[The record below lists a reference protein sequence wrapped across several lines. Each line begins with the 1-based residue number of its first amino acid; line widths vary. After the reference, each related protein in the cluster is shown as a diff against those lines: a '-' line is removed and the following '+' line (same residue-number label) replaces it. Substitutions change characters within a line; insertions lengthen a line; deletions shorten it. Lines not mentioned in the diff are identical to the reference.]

1 MTAAAPNPVSNPHRL
16 PTTVVPSHYRIT
28 IEPDLDEAT
37 FSGTVEIEVEVGQ
50 ATDQIQLNSADLQ
63 ISSAWMLDAIGV
75 RTDAT
80 QVEHDEDMERV
91 SLSFDSELTPGPY
104 TIGAEFTGILND
116 QLRGFYRSTFT
127 DDDGVEHTIAT
138 TQFESTNARRA
149 FPCFDEP
156 AFKASFGVTLI
167 VPEGEFVVSNS
178 PTISETSLG
187 DGLKQVGFEDTMVM
201 STYLVAFIVGP
212 FEATDPVDVDGV
224 PLRIIHPIG
233 KGHLTGYALEAGAFA
248 LKFFSEYYGIRYPGQ
263 KLDMVAVPD
272 FAFGA
277 MENLGCITYR
287 EVLLLVDK
295 SRSTEPELLRVADV
309 IAHEIAHMWF
319 GDLVTMEWWNGIW
332 LNEAFATFMATMSSD
347 NFNSEWGRW
356 NQFSLERSMAFDVD
370 SLANTR
376 PIEIEVL
383 SPVDAEG
390 MFDLLT
396 YEKGGSVLRMLE
408 QYLGEDEFRDG
419 ISYYL
424 NKHKYRNTET
434 SDLWDAIEH
443 VTQQPARRIMDS
455 WIFQRG
461 YPLVSASI
469 SDDGSTITLEQDRF
483 LYTEGDEPDTTIW
496 SVPVVMKVG
505 PSSGI
510 STGAG
515 VSEVRYLLEEK
526 SAEVK
531 LDAPADW
538 VALNAGGSGFFRSRY
553 SSALLKALSG
563 SMFENLTPIER
574 FGLVDDTWAS
584 VMAGHTSATDL
595 LDFVRNFRDET
606 DLDVWIAL
614 SACLAGLDRFVEG
627 DAREQYR
634 AVVRDLLQPVL
645 DRLGWEP
652 SDSDSSRDLELRGLM
667 IRVLGNMGDDDLVQE
682 NSRDLH
688 DSYLRDA
695 GSVEPNIAASV
706 SQVVAANGGSAE
718 YEIFLARHKDPATPQ
733 EERRYQTG
741 LTFFP
746 GETEMK
752 RTLDMSLNG
761 EIRTQDAPYLL
772 AVALRNRDQGYLAWQ
787 FIKDNWDKINDVF
800 PANSIVRMLS
810 GITSLSKREQAD
822 DVIAFFEDHEVP
834 QGQLTLLQMLE
845 KLRVNVAYRE
855 RESARFAASLTS

>member
-1 MTAAAPNPVSNPHRL
+1 MPNAASNPASNPHRL
-16 PTTVVPSHYRIT
+16 PASVVPSHYRIT
-28 IEPDLDEAT
+28 LAPDLDKAT

-50 ATDQIQLNSADLQ
+50 ATDQIQINSAELE
-63 ISSAWMLDAIGV
+63 ITSAWVLDAVGV
-75 RTDAT
+75 RTDAAS
-80 QVEHDEDMERV
+80 VEHDEKMERAT
-91 SLSFDSELTPGPY
+91 LGFDAELTPGPY

-127 DDDGVEHTIAT
+127 DDDGVEHVIAT

-167 VPEGEFVVSNS
+167 VPEGEFVVSNG
-178 PTISETSLG
+178 PTISEINLG
-187 DGLKQVGFEDTMVM
+187 DGLKQVLFEDTMVM

-212 FEATDPVDVDGV
+212 FEATDPVDVGGV
-224 PLRIIHPIG
+224 PLRIVHPIG

-248 LKFFSEYYGIRYPGQ
+248 LKFFSNYYGIPYPGQ

-332 LNEAFATFMATMSSD
+332 LNEAFATFMATMCSD

-376 PIEIEVL
+376 PIEIEVN
-383 SPVDAEG
+383 SPEDAEG

-408 QYLGEDEFRDG
+408 QFLGEDEFREG

-424 NKHKYRNTET
+424 NKHRYGNTET
-434 SDLWDAIEH
+434 NDLWDAIEH

-461 YPLVSASI
+461 YPLVTASI
-469 SDDGSTITLEQDRF
+469 SDDGSTVTLAQDRF
-483 LYTEGDEPDTTIW
+483 LFTEGEEPDTTIW

-505 PSSGI
+505 SG
-510 STGAG
+510 SG
-515 VSEVRYLLEEK
+515 VSEIRYLLEEK

-531 LDAPADW
+531 LDEPADW
-538 VALNAGGSGFFRSRY
+538 IALNAGGSGFFRARY
-553 SSALLKALSG
+553 SGAMLKALSG
-563 SMFENLTPIER
+563 SMFENLTPVER
-574 FGLVDDTWAS
+574 YGLVDDTWSS
-584 VMAGHTSATDL
+584 VMAGRTSAG
-595 LDFVRNFRDET
+595 DFLEFARSLQSET
-606 DLDVWIAL
+606 DLDVWTAL
-614 SACLAGLDRFVEG
+614 AGCLAGLDKLVEG
-627 DAREQYR
+627 GAQEQYR
-634 AVVRDLLQPVL
+634 AAVRDLAQPTL

-652 SDSDSSRDLELRGLM
+652 SGNDSSRDLELRGLL
-667 IRVLGNMGDDDLVQE
+667 IRLLANVGDDELAQK
-682 NSRDLH
+682 NAGDLH

-695 GSVEPNIAASV
+695 GSVEPNIAAAV
-706 SQVVAANGGSAE
+706 TGIVAAKGGSAE
-718 YEIFLARHKDPATPQ
+718 YDVFLAKRSDPATPQ
-733 EERRYQTG
+733 EERRYQSA
-741 LTFFP
+741 LAAFP
-746 GETEMK
+746 GEAEIK
-752 RTLDMSLNG
+752 RTLEMTLSGD
-761 EIRTQDAPYLL
+761 IRTQDAPYLL
-772 AVALRNRDQGYLAWQ
+772 AVCMRNREQGFLAWQ
-787 FIKDNWDKINDVF
+787 FVKDNWDKINEAF

-810 GITSLSKREQAD
+810 GVTSLSKGEQAE
-822 DVIAFFEDHEVP
+822 DVFAFFESHDVP
-834 QGQLTLLQMLE
+834 QGQLTLQQTLE
-845 KLRVNVAYRE
+845 KLRVNVALRE
-855 RESARFAASLTS
+855 RESERFAQSLMG

>member
-1 MTAAAPNPVSNPHRL
+1 MPDAALNQTSNPHRL
-16 PTTVVPSHYRIT
+16 PSFTVPSHYRISL
-28 IEPDLDEAT
+28 EPDLDAAT
-37 FSGTVEIEVEVGQ
+37 FSGNIEIEVEVGQ
-50 ATDQIQLNSADLQ
+50 ATNQIQLNSADLQ
-63 ISSAWMLDAIGV
+63 ISSAWVVDSVGA
-75 RTDAT
+75 R
-80 QVEHDEDMERV
+80 VEAESINHDEAMERV
-91 SLSFDSELTPGPY
+91 TLGFGAGLLPGPF

-116 QLRGFYRSTFT
+116 QLHGFYRSTFK
-127 DDDGVEHTIAT
+127 DVDGVTHTIAT
-138 TQFESTNARRA
+138 TQFESTHARRA

-156 AFKASFGVTLI
+156 AFKASYGVTLT
-167 VPEGEFVVSNS
+167 VPADQFVVSNG
-178 PTISETSLG
+178 PIISENDLG
-187 DGLKQVGFEDTMVM
+187 DGRKKVVFEDTMVM

-224 PLRIIHPIG
+224 PLRIVHPIG
-233 KGHLTGYALEAGAFA
+233 KGHLTDYALESGEFA
-248 LKFFSEYYGIRYPGQ
+248 LKFFTEYYGIPYPGQ

-347 NFNSEWGRW
+347 NFNPDWGRW

-376 PIEIEVL
+376 PIEIEVN

-408 QYLGEDEFRDG
+408 QYLGEAEFRDG

-424 NKHKYRNTET
+424 NKHKYGNTET
-434 SDLWDAIEH
+434 NDLWDAIEH

-469 SDDGSTITLEQDRF
+469 SSDGSTVALSQDRF
-483 LYTEGDEPDTTIW
+483 LYTESHVADTTIW
-496 SVPVVMKVG
+496 SVPIVLKVG
-505 PSSGI
+505 SRS
-510 STGAG
+510 G

-526 SAEVK
+526 SSDIK
-531 LDAPADW
+531 LDSPADW
-538 VALNAGGSGFFRSRY
+538 IAVNAGGSGFFRTRY
-553 SSALLKALSG
+553 SAEMLDALSG

-574 FGLVDDTWAS
+574 YGLVDDTWSS
-584 VMAGHTSATDL
+584 VMAGRTSSTDFL
-595 LDFVRNFRDET
+595 AFARSFRDET
-606 DLDVWIAL
+606 DLDVWAVL
-614 SACLAGLDRFVEG
+614 GTCLANLERLVEG
-627 DAREQYR
+627 SAREQYR
-634 AVVRDLLQPVL
+634 AVVRDLVQPAM

-652 SDSDSSRDLELRGLM
+652 KGDKSSRDLELRGLL
-667 IRVLGNMGDDDLVQE
+667 IRILANSGDDDLTKR

-695 GSVEPNIAASV
+695 GSVEPNVAASV
-706 SQVVAANGGSAE
+706 AGVVASRGGASE
-718 YEIFLARHKDPATPQ
+718 YEAFSAKHKNPATPQ
-733 EERRYQTG
+733 EERRYQSY
-741 LTFFP
+741 LAVFP
-746 GETEMK
+746 DEAEMQ
-752 RTLDMSLNG
+752 RTLEMTLNG
-761 EIRTQDAPYLL
+761 SIRTQDAPYLL
-772 AVALRNRDQGYLAWQ
+772 AVCLRNREQGHIAWK
-787 FIKDNWDKINDVF
+787 FVKDNWDKINKVF
-800 PANSIVRMLS
+800 PSNSIVRMVS
-810 GITSLSKREQAD
+810 GITSLSKPDQAD
-822 DVIAFFEDHEVP
+822 DVLAFFEDHDVP
-834 QGQLTLLQMLE
+834 QGQLTLQQTLE
-845 KLRVNVAYRE
+845 KLRVNVAYRQ
-855 RESARFAASLTS
+855 RESERFASSLLD